1 MSSLAQGS
9 AKGKGVRAGFRVLNF
24 NFRVQPTGENSN
36 VIDLQKKD
44 ATLQRL
50 LEEVRQSPK
59 IDFFCLPVGLP
70 MLMQIQREISKMNF
84 Y

>member
-1 MSSLAQGS
+1 MSSLAQGP

-24 NFRVQPTGENSN
+24 NFRVQPTGENSD

-44 ATLQRL
+44 DTLQRL

-59 IDFFCLPVGLP
+59 IDFFCLP